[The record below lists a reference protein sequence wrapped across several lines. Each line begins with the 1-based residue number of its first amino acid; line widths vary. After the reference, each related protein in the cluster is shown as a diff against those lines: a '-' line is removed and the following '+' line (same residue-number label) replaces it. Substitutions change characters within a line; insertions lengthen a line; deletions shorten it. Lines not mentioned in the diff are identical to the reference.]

1 MARWSKSPFTRA
13 VFPIVGGIVFF
24 AALFGVTWL
33 MATYVTNKTEVT
45 TATGN
50 RTFVVGQVADIA
62 ESIAE
67 NGPVLYPDLRDPLGK
82 RSIVIEHNG
91 TDVTKGWQV
100 YYAYPADRTDACLVT
115 QIQKTH
121 SFTDCE
127 GRTLTVEQL
136 MPPTDVRP
144 IVENKTTLL
153 IDLRGT
159 MSPVTP

>member
-1 MARWSKSPFTRA
+1 MAGWSKSPFTRA

-45 TATGN
+45 TASGD

-91 TDVTKGWQV
+91 TDVAKGWQV

>member
-45 TATGN
+45 TATGD

-91 TDVTKGWQV
+91 TDVAKGWQV
-100 YYAYPADRTDACLVT
+100 YYAYHADRTDACLVT

>member
-1 MARWSKSPFTRA
+1 MAGWSKSPFTRA

-45 TATGN
+45 TASGD

-91 TDVTKGWQV
+91 TDTAKGWQV

-159 MSPVTP
+159 MNPVTP

>member
-33 MATYVTNKTEVT
+33 MATYVTNKTEVI
-45 TATGN
+45 TATGD

-62 ESIAE
+62 KSLSES
-67 NGPVLYPDLRDPLGK
+67 GPVLYPDLRDPLGK

-91 TDVTKGWQV
+91 TDVSKGWQV
-100 YYAYPADRTDACLVT
+100 YYAYPADRTDDCLVT

-159 MSPVTP
+159 MNPVTP

>member
-33 MATYVTNKTEVT
+33 MATYVTNKTEVI
-45 TATGN
+45 TATGD

-62 ESIAE
+62 KSISES
-67 NGPVLYPDLRDPLGK
+67 GPVLYPDLRDPLGK

-91 TDVTKGWQV
+91 TDVSKGWQV
-100 YYAYPADRTDACLVT
+100 YYAYPADRTDDCLVT

-121 SFTDCE
+121 SFTDCG

-136 MPPTDVRP
+136 MPPSDVRL
-144 IVENKTTLL
+144 IV
-153 IDLRGT
+153 
-159 MSPVTP
+159 

>member
-45 TATGN
+45 TATGD

-67 NGPVLYPDLRDPLGK
+67 NGPVLYPDLRDPSGK

-91 TDVTKGWQV
+91 TDVAKGWQV

>member
-45 TATGN
+45 TATGD

-91 TDVTKGWQV
+91 TDVAKGWQV

-153 IDLRGT
+153 IDLRAT
-159 MSPVTP
+159 MNPVTP

>member
-45 TATGN
+45 TATGD

-91 TDVTKGWQV
+91 TDVTNGWQV

>member
-33 MATYVTNKTEVT
+33 MATYVTNKSEVT
-45 TATGN
+45 TATGD

-159 MSPVTP
+159 MNPVTP

>member
-33 MATYVTNKTEVT
+33 MATYVTNKTEVI
-45 TATGN
+45 TATGD

-62 ESIAE
+62 KSISES
-67 NGPVLYPDLRDPLGK
+67 GPVLYPDLRDPLGK

-91 TDVTKGWQV
+91 TYAAKGWQV
-100 YYAYPADRTDACLVT
+100 YYAYPADRTDECLVT

-159 MSPVTP
+159 MNPVTP

>member
-45 TATGN
+45 IATGD

-159 MSPVTP
+159 MNPVTP

>member
-1 MARWSKSPFTRA
+1 MAGWSKSPFTRA

-33 MATYVTNKTEVT
+33 MATYVTNKTET
-45 TATGN
+45 TTTTGD

-159 MSPVTP
+159 MNPVTP

>member
-45 TATGN
+45 TATGD

-100 YYAYPADRTDACLVT
+100 YYAYPADRTDAWLVT

-159 MSPVTP
+159 MNPVTP

>member
-1 MARWSKSPFTRA
+1 MARWSNSPFTRA

-33 MATYVTNKTEVT
+33 MATYVTNKTEVR
-45 TATGN
+45 TATGD

-62 ESIAE
+62 KSISES
-67 NGPVLYPDLRDPLGK
+67 GPVLYPDLRDPLGK

-91 TDVTKGWQV
+91 TDVSKGWQV
-100 YYAYPADRTDACLVT
+100 YYAYPADRTDDCLVT

-159 MSPVTP
+159 MNPVTP

>member
-45 TATGN
+45 TATGD

-100 YYAYPADRTDACLVT
+100 YYAYLADRTDACLVT

-159 MSPVTP
+159 MNPVTP

>member
-33 MATYVTNKTEVT
+33 MATYVTNKTEVI
-45 TATGN
+45 TATGD

-62 ESIAE
+62 KSISES
-67 NGPVLYPDLRDPLGK
+67 GPVLYPDLRDPLGK

-91 TDVTKGWQV
+91 TDVSKGWQV
-100 YYAYPADRTDACLVT
+100 YYAYPADRTDDCLVT

-159 MSPVTP
+159 MTPVTP

>member
-45 TATGN
+45 TATGD

-91 TDVTKGWQV
+91 TDVAKGWQV

-115 QIQKTH
+115 QIQNTH